1 MRGNRAREHQ
11 CGSALRSSLPSTPP
25 SPGHRPGVCPA
36 RCCGPA
42 SQAEAG
48 RVAPAPLDTVNSRE
62 PRRTLAFPPRL
73 DAVNSPR
80 GITSRRAS
88 PWHPV
93 PTQQPQGRHE
103 QCRAGGKRKLK
114 GAEGRSW
121 CAMPVLL
128 RVAARCRAAHLL
140 RHVRRPPCHL
150 ARRLVGAASA
160 KPSCIAP
167 RQRRQ
172 ISSTREGRVL
182 KPLSSP
188 ALQNQL
194 QVFAG
199 PVRQKTVSVLAE
211 EMYPLTTT
219 NTGHGHDSP

>member
-1 MRGNRAREHQ
+1 MNTSVVAPYAAAR
-11 CGSALRSSLPSTPP
+11 PD
-25 SPGHRPGVCPA
+25 HRPRPA
-36 RCCGPA
+36 IGPVSVRQDA
-42 SQAEAG
+42 AG
-48 RVAPAPLDTVNSRE
+48 PLRKPKRDELRGRPPAPLDTVNSRE

-88 PWHPV
+88 PWYPV

-140 RHVRRPPCHL
+140 RHARRQPCHL

-194 QVFAG
+194 RG
-199 PVRQKTVSVLAE
+199 S
-211 EMYPLTTT
+211 
-219 NTGHGHDSP
+219 